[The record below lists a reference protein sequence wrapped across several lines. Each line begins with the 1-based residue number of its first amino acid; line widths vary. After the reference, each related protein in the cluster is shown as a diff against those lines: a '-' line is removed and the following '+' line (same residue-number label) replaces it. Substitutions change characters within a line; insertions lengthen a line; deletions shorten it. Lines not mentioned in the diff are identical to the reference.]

1 MFNCYHVKLTSVRL
15 TCHHL
20 HSDITTFFIP
30 GLDVKVHYIS
40 KTDDVNVS
48 PESTFQRDLNPAAAL
63 RSGLRASSSSKKAV
77 LTTWMTLQSIPEET
91 IITPVILAF
100 LEQASLKLYPN
111 FYLIKW

>member
-1 MFNCYHVKLTSVRL
+1 MSSLNWPPPTALALKRA
-15 TCHHL
+15 
-20 HSDITTFFIP
+20 P
-30 GLDVKVHYIS
+30 GL
-40 KTDDVNVS
+40 
-48 PESTFQRDLNPAAAL
+48 
-63 RSGLRASSSSKKAV
+63 SSKKAV